1 MGLETGRLR
10 LLFIIAATLMTAASV
25 AICGMVGWIGL
36 VVPHLA
42 RLVVGPNHGL
52 LLPASLLMGS
62 TFLLLVDNLARCLF
76 SLEIPL
82 GILTAI
88 VGAPFFLYLL
98 LKGGKTWI

>member
-1 MGLETGRLR
+1 MGIETGRLR
-10 LLFIIAATLMTAASV
+10 LIFIVAATLMTAASV
-25 AICGMVGWIGL
+25 AVCGMVGWIGL
-36 VVPHLA
+36 IIPHLA

-62 TFLLLVDNLARCLF
+62 TFLLLVDNIARCLF

-88 VGAPFFLYLL
+88 VGAPCFLYLL
-98 LKGGKTWI
+98 LRGGRSWL